1 MDYTEAI
8 DCVDHNKLWKILREM
23 GVPDHCSC
31 LLRSQM
37 QLKKKKFKTDMEQ
50 WSGSNL
56 REEHIELY
64 IVILIIKLIWRVHH
78 MKCQAGWIT
87 SWNQDCWE
95 KYKQPQKCRWYHSNG
110 KWTGTS
116 ELLDKGEREE
126 WKRWLKTVKNWDH
139 SIWSHHFYGKQKG
152 KKWKQWQTLFSWTP
166 ESVWMIYC
174 ATIKL
179 KDACSLEGKLWQS

>member
-37 QLKKKKFKTDMEQ
+37 QLKKKKFKSDMEQ

-78 MKCQAGWIT
+78 MKCQAG
-87 SWNQDCWE
+87 
-95 KYKQPQKCRWYHSNG
+95 
-110 KWTGTS
+110 
-116 ELLDKGEREE
+116 
-126 WKRWLKTVKNWDH
+126 
-139 SIWSHHFYGKQKG
+139 
-152 KKWKQWQTLFSWTP
+152 
-166 ESVWMIYC
+166 
-174 ATIKL
+174 
-179 KDACSLEGKLWQS
+179 